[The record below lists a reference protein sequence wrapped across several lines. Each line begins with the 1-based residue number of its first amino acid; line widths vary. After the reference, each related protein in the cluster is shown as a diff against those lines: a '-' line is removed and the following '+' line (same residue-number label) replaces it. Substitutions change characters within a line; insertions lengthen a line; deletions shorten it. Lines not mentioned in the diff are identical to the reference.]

1 MSLRCVIDG
10 IEARSVT
17 KEEVVSLREEVHRFQ
32 CFSFFFWFV
41 GAVMQTR
48 LGADWDCH
56 GYALSRWTLYK
67 QLKKQHYEVEA
78 LPVISE

>member
-1 MSLRCVIDG
+1 
-10 IEARSVT
+10 
-17 KEEVVSLREEVHRFQ
+17 
-32 CFSFFFWFV
+32 
-41 GAVMQTR
+41 MQTR

-67 QLKKQHYEVEA
+67 QLKKQHYGVEA